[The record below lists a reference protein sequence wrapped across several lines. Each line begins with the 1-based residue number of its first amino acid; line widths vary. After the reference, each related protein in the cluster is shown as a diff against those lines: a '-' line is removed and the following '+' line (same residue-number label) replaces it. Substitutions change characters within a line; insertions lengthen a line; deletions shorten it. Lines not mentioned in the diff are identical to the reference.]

1 LIPFIRN
8 HYRGR
13 KFIFWPD
20 LAKAHYSNVVQ
31 NKLQQERINF
41 VSREDNPPN
50 VPQARPIETLWAHLA
65 QKVYENNWEAKDLSQ
80 LASRI
85 KRKVKELNQDTLQRM
100 VQDVRKKLRQMWREG
115 LYSVC

>member
-1 LIPFIRN
+1 MIPFIRN

-20 LAKAHYSNVVQ
+20 LAKAHYWNIVQ

-50 VPQARPIETLWAHLA
+50 VPQARRIETLWAHLA
-65 QKVYENNWEAKDLSQ
+65 QKVYENNWEAK
-80 LASRI
+80 A
-85 KRKVKELNQDTLQRM
+85 LQRM

>member
-1 LIPFIRN
+1 
-8 HYRGR
+8 
-13 KFIFWPD
+13 
-20 LAKAHYSNVVQ
+20 
-31 NKLQQERINF
+31 
-41 VSREDNPPN
+41 
-50 VPQARPIETLWAHLA
+50 VPQARPIETIWAHLA

-100 VQDVRKKLRQMWREG
+100 LQDVRKKLRQMWREG